1 MLFNSW
7 IFLPFILIV
16 LSVYWS
22 LGMRWQN
29 RWLIVASYVFYG
41 TWDYRF
47 LLLLMG
53 TTLIDYWVGIMLART
68 EQSKARKRILTIS
81 IVANLGVLGFFKYF
95 NFFASSMVTLLHAVG
110 VNANV
115 HLIEIVL
122 PVGIS
127 FYTFQ
132 SMSYTI
138 DVYRRHIPAVR
149 RLEDFVLYVSFFPQ
163 LVAGPIE
170 RASEM
175 VPQIQAPRH
184 FKREQWAQGLW
195 LVLYGLFKKVV
206 IADNLAVIVN
216 SAFGPAAIGGDDR
229 TGALCLLGVY
239 AFAYQIYCDFS
250 GYTDV
255 ARGIAKLLGFELML
269 NFNLPYLA
277 RNPSDFWRRWHISLS
292 TWLRDYLYIPLG
304 GSRGGGRWRT
314 YRNLFLTM
322 LLGGLWHGAAWTF
335 VLWGAFHGVAL
346 IVHRW
351 LFLEDRTGAV
361 RRADPAQRSGV
372 GHALAVVGMFHLTCL
387 GWLLFRAGSLAQV
400 GHFLSEIATDFHW
413 NLPAIEALYQLILFV
428 VPLWMLELYACN
440 QDNPWRVRQSW
451 DWGMGAA
458 VVTALLIALILLP
471 APVAQSF
478 IYFQF

>member
-22 LGMRWQN
+22 LRSRRWQN
-29 RWLIVASYVFYG
+29 RWLILVSYVFYG
-41 TWDYRF
+41 AWDYRF
-47 LLLLMG
+47 LLLLIG

-68 EQSKARKRILTIS
+68 EQAAARKRILSVS

-95 NFFASSMVTLLHAVG
+95 NFFASSMVALLKALG

-138 DVYRRHIPAVR
+138 DVYRRVIPAVR
-149 RLEDFVLYVSFFPQ
+149 RLEDFVLYVAFFPQ

-175 VPQIQAPRH
+175 MPQFESPRR
-184 FKREQWAQGLW
+184 FKLEQWGEGLW

-206 IADNLAVIVN
+206 IADNLAGIVN
-216 SAFGPAAIGGDDR
+216 AAFAPAAAGADDR
-229 TGALCLLGVY
+229 TGVQCLIGVY

-304 GSRGGGRWRT
+304 GSRGGRGRT

-351 LFLEDRTGAV
+351 LFLEGRPAGTA
-361 RRADPAQRSGV
+361 RRDVPPGNPFTS
-372 GHALAVVGMFHLTCL
+372 ALTVIGMFHLTCL
-387 GWLLFRAGSLAQV
+387 GWLLFRANSLRQV
-400 GHFLSEIATDFHW
+400 GHFLREIATNFHW
-413 NLPAIEALYQLILFV
+413 NLPAVEALYQLALFV
-428 VPLWMLELYACN
+428 VPLWMIELYARN
-440 QDNPWRVRQSW
+440 DDRPWSVRPSW
-451 DWGMGAA
+451 DWGLGPA
-458 VVTALLIALILLP
+458 VVAGLFISLILLS